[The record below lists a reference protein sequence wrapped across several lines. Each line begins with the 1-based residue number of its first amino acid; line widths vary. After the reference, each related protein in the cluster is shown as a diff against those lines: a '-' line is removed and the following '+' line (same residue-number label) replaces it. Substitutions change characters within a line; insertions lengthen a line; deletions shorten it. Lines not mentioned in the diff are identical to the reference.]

1 MRQLGSS
8 FQIMNCLR
16 IRVVIDMRIETME
29 EALEHIDWLVEQI
42 EKRDATIDLLLKEI
56 YGDDDD

>member
-1 MRQLGSS
+1 
-8 FQIMNCLR
+8 
-16 IRVVIDMRIETME
+16 MRIETME